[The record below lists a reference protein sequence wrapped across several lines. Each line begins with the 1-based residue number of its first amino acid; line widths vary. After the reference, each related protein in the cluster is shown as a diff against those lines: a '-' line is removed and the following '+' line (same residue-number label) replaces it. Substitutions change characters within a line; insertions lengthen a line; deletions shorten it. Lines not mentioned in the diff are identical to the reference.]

1 LCYQVPIFGCRWID
15 QSESA
20 ARHDWAPPMDSSS
33 QCLLCMLL
41 SRSGE
46 VVPGQIVQHRRG
58 GTDLWLATVHRVRD
72 MRRRTCMSSRVW
84 AVHLVLQAPQGHEL
98 DVADRITCCRYIS
111 LAPDSYNGMYI
122 VPQRGRRGIFSGGSP
137 FLRCYTDEGS
147 SATAV
152 RPGTLGQVQ
161 YTHTSLVRSM
171 YMYASSVDSHI
182 FGTPLSHYYH
192 ALPGGCI
199 V

>member
-1 LCYQVPIFGCRWID
+1 
-15 QSESA
+15 
-20 ARHDWAPPMDSSS
+20 
-33 QCLLCMLL
+33 
-41 SRSGE
+41 
-46 VVPGQIVQHRRG
+46 
-58 GTDLWLATVHRVRD
+58 
-72 MRRRTCMSSRVW
+72 MSSRVW

-152 RPGTLGQVQ
+152 RPDTLGQVQ

-182 FGTPLSHYYH
+182 FGAPLSHYYH